1 MHAEAASL
9 SHDDFE
15 TNLKALCS
23 SGIQSIKRH
32 SFGDFDDAG
41 IKIFS
46 GANAVKNLLKFEY
59 KVLVSAP
66 AADAPLCIVW
76 DDHYTLYTLEL
87 LSHTTNVACTYVQ
100 VRKSLM
106 EEMKTT
112 AKSLYNRAIAFF
124 GGAAPSK
131 SNQYVC
137 MLHHPQSIH
146 ISVHACMY
154 RLLMNRCVAH
164 VILFDYTE
172 ATRRS
177 YEHILDLPSISTCN
191 ADALTSLAQPRKHS
205 SW

>member
-59 KVLVSAP
+59 KVLVSVP

-87 LSHTTNVACTYVQ
+87 LSHTTNVYVACACPGAQ
-100 VRKSLM
+100 
-106 EEMKTT
+106 E
-112 AKSLYNRAIAFF
+112 FD
-124 GGAAPSK
+124 GGDEDHCK
-131 SNQYVC
+131 ELV
-137 MLHHPQSIH
+137 
-146 ISVHACMY
+146 
-154 RLLMNRCVAH
+154 
-164 VILFDYTE
+164 
-172 ATRRS
+172 
-177 YEHILDLPSISTCN
+177 
-191 ADALTSLAQPRKHS
+191 QPRDRLF
-205 SW
+205 WWGCTI